1 MENRRTAEHLHSSH
15 GEMEMEKLNTYS
27 HQSDNLLFF
36 FGVKLVKCTMKVLGT
51 YIFSFK
57 DNIKERLQ

>member
-15 GEMEMEKLNTYS
+15 GEMEMEKLNIYS
-27 HQSDNLLFF
+27 HQNDNLLS
-36 FGVKLVKCTMKVLGT
+36 FGVKLVKCTIKVLGT

-57 DNIKERLQ
+57 DNMKERLQ